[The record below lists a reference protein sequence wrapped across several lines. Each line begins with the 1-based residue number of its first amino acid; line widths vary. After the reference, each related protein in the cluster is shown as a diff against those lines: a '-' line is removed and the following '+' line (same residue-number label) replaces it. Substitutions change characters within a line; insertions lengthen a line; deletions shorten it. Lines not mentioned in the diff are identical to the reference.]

1 MENIYEIGIIGF
13 MVGVIGTGIGGI
25 ISILV
30 SDIKGNILSFIMG
43 LSGGLMLSIICFDLL
58 EEAFKITSLPINI
71 AGLILGIIVMSLIE
85 TLLRKRNRSG
95 NKYRRIGFL
104 LLIGVALHNFPE
116 GLAIGSAFLLTKSLG
131 IGVSIVIAVHNIP
144 EGICMATPMRMGGIN
159 RLEVLIYTML
169 AGAPIGIG
177 AFIGAL
183 LGNISQNFIGLC
195 LSLAG
200 GSMLYIACGE
210 LIPSAKEASTK
221 KIQTYG
227 ILIGFILGILI
238 TKM

>member
-1 MENIYEIGIIGF
+1 MGKVLEIGIIGF
-13 MVGVIGTGIGGI
+13 VVGVIGTGIGGI

-58 EEAFKITSLPINI
+58 EEAFKITSLHINI
-71 AGLILGIIVMSLIE
+71 IGLILGMIIMSLIE
-85 TLLRKRNRSG
+85 VLLKRRNRSG

-104 LLIGVALHNFPE
+104 LSIGVALHNFPE

-131 IGVSIVIAVHNIP
+131 IGVSIVIAIHNIP
-144 EGICMATPMRMGGIN
+144 EGICMAAPMRMGGLN
-159 RLEVLIYTML
+159 RLKVLLYTML

-177 AFIGAL
+177 AYMGAL
-183 LGNISQNFIGLC
+183 LGNISQNFIGFS

-200 GSMLYIACGE
+200 GSMLYIACSE
-210 LIPSAKEASTK
+210 LIPSAKEVSTK
-221 KIQTYG
+221 KIQTHG
-227 ILIGFILGILI
+227 ILMGFILGILI